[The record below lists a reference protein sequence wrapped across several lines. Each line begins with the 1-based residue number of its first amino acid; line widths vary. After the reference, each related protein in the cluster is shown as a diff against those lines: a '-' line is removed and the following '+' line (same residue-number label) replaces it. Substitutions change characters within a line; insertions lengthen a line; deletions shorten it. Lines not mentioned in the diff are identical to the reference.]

1 MPGLDGFSPVLP
13 IRIPGLDENGP
24 TTSVQLRRDGGFS
37 ALETAEKK
45 GESHELRRPPQTTGL
60 VFKVFGIYQPENRKN
75 WQRWQEVWLVS
86 SYSLCIFLL
95 GMMALIDQQG

>member
-1 MPGLDGFSPVLP
+1 MVLALFY
-13 IRIPGLDENGP
+13 R
-24 TTSVQLRRDGGFS
+24 S
-37 ALETAEKK
+37 ASQALTKMAQRLLSNFGEMEDLVPWKQPKK